1 MLPLLTNYLIMI
13 ALHIHDIRTT
23 VLKRL
28 LQWEPENYRI
38 GEDDIKSILECIDG
52 VAQQIAL
59 LVST

>member
-1 MLPLLTNYLIMI
+1 MI
-13 ALHIHDIRTT
+13 LEPQSLR
-23 VLKRL
+23 RL